1 MTAVVNTRFG
11 IAAAMLSC
19 LLAGYVVAQQVTE
32 EINATQPRDED
43 ADRVRT
49 GQLDRP
55 GTQVDRR
62 ESGQT
67 TAQLGQRDSQARA
80 GGESQE
86 VERFYAACLLAKNQA
101 EIELAQFAQQQAQN
115 PQVKQ
120 FAQQMVQDHQRIA
133 QQLQQVAGGQGDQ
146 SSSRTNNA
154 TQSPGLSGQND
165 AQRQASDTTRLPGSS
180 GAAQTESRTA
190 RGLTATGGSQEKSG
204 TTAKLIQIDR
214 KISERQSQAVR
225 EELQQK
231 DGAEFDKAYVGTM
244 IHAHM
249 NMLAALE
256 TIEQQG
262 LGQLAQVAQQA
273 QPTVQQHLEHAK
285 QLKEQLSG
293 SRTGGA
299 QADRQSPRTQR

>member
-1 MTAVVNTRFG
+1 MTAVVNMRFG
-11 IAAAMLSC
+11 IAAAVLSC

-62 ESGQT
+62 ESGRV
-67 TAQLGQRDSQARA
+67 TAQLGQRDTQARA

-120 FAQQMVQDHQRIA
+120 FAQQMVQDHQRIS
-133 QQLQQVAGGQGDQ
+133 QQLQQVAGGQRDQ
-146 SSSRTNNA
+146 SSIRANNA

-165 AQRQASDTTRLPGSS
+165 AQRQPADTTRLPGSS
-180 GAAQTESRTA
+180 GAAQTQSPAA
-190 RGLTATGGSQEKSG
+190 RGLTATGGSQEG
-204 TTAKLIQIDR
+204 GATAKMIQIDR
-214 KISERQSQAVR
+214 QITERQSQAVR
-225 EELQQK
+225 EALQEKQ
-231 DGAEFDKAYVGTM
+231 GAEFDKAYVGTM

-299 QADRQSPRTQR
+299 QAERQSPRTQR